1 MKKVNYI
8 KKNISKV
15 LKQIIITQ
23 IISIVFAIAG
33 GVYLQCDWM
42 FKNGI
47 ILVLGISLLT
57 LFYIIVMAFFIKANW
72 LNILLVSVPYYLV
85 YFPKITFKVPNF
97 FKTHFDPNDFGAG
110 LLGLGMIAC
119 VYISVVM
126 ASIIGTVLRVAYDVR
141 MKDDYKQ

>member
-8 KKNISKV
+8 KKYISKI

-23 IISIVFAIAG
+23 IISIIFAIAA
-33 GVYLQCDWM
+33 GVYLQCDLM
-42 FKNGI
+42 FENGI
-47 ILVLGISLLT
+47 LLVLGISLLT

-85 YFPKITFKVPNF
+85 YSPISIFVIPFYLSS
-97 FKTHFDPNDFGAG
+97 HSDPNDFGAG
-110 LLGLGMIAC
+110 ILGLVMMVC
-119 VYISVVM
+119 VYISVVI

-141 MKDDYKQ
+141 IKDI

>member
-8 KKNISKV
+8 KNYISKV

-23 IISIVFAIAG
+23 TISIIFAIAA

-47 ILVLGISLLT
+47 TLVLGISLLT
-57 LFYIIVMAFFIKANW
+57 LFYIIIMTFFLKANW
-72 LNILLVSVPYYLV
+72 INILLVSVLYYLV
-85 YFPKITFKVPNF
+85 YSPIIIFLIPFYFN
-97 FKTHFDPNDFGAG
+97 THSDPNDFGAG
-110 LLGLGMIAC
+110 LLGLVMMVC
-119 VYISVVM
+119 VCISVVV

-141 MKDDYKQ
+141 MKDI